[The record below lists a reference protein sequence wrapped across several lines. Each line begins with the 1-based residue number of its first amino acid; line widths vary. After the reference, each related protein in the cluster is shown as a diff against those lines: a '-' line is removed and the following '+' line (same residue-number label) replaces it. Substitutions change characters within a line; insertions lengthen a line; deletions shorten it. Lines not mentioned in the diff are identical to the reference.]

1 MSGLAKLVVTGNVV
15 RDVEV
20 KTTSNGN
27 VMAKTSVAVNQF
39 GRDEAL
45 FLDVTIWGKR
55 GEAASK
61 ILRKGTPVTLSG
73 NLEVREWEAKDGTK
87 RTTIG
92 ISVDDFAVHG
102 GGKSRQE
109 TVDVAASEDSPF

>member
-1 MSGLAKLVVTGNVV
+1 
-15 RDVEV
+15 
-20 KTTSNGN
+20 
-27 VMAKTSVAVNQF
+27 MAKTSVAVNQF